1 MFITNVKYISHRDS
15 LTSNCD
21 CYFDKITGYGVGQL
35 LTISDACFSMV
46 VDQNHSHVSKLSFQS
61 FSFKCVLFKIFH
73 SMSVI
78 YNFSAF
84 QNKEQRRIQDR
95 GAGRAPPPLVLKKIT
110 VFFL

>member
-1 MFITNVKYISHRDS
+1 MFITNVKYFSHRDS

-21 CYFDKITGYGVGQL
+21 CYFDKITGCGDGQL
-35 LTISDACFSMV
+35 LTISESDACFSME

-84 QNKEQRRIQDR
+84 QNKESKRLTSSMGLGQ
-95 GAGRAPPPLVLKKIT
+95 
-110 VFFL
+110 